1 MPIPVPASSARGLAS
16 LIDGTKSS
24 NAPKKSAHMMPPA
37 SLSNDRMPFPIGP
50 VGAFGD
56 AAVHVLHRVAR
67 RVDEQEGKH
76 RMDQAGDSAA
86 DQPQPRLPRM
96 GEMLA
101 IAFADL
107 VRMVGRSEEHPS
119 ELQSLL
125 RISSAVFCLKNKK
138 RDKQQKQTS
147 E

>member
-1 MPIPVPASSARGLAS
+1 MPIPIPASRARGLAS

-24 NAPKKSAHMMPPA
+24 NAPRKSARMMPPA

-76 RMDQAGDSAA
+76 RMEQAGDSAA
-86 DQPQPRLPRM
+86 DQLQPRLPRM

-101 IAFADL
+101 IAFDDL
-107 VRMVGRSEEHPS
+107 VRMVGEGHARHF
-119 ELQSLL
+119 LL
-125 RISSAVFCLKNKK
+125 ARRCTRKLGRASCME
-138 RDKQQKQTS
+138 RGCQTV
-147 E
+147 

>member
-1 MPIPVPASSARGLAS
+1 MPIPIPASRARGLAS

-24 NAPKKSAHMMPPA
+24 NAPRKSARMMPPA

-76 RMDQAGDSAA
+76 AMNKQADPPPANRH
-86 DQPQPRLPRM
+86 PRSPPM
-96 GEMLA
+96 GELPPIVSA
-101 IAFADL
+101 N
-107 VRMVGRSEEHPS
+107 
-119 ELQSLL
+119 SLRRVVKGL
-125 RISSAVFCLKNKK
+125 PPNFYPPRRFTSLKASYTGGP
-138 RDKQQKQTS
+138 R
-147 E
+147 